1 MIPDPLHPS
10 VVHLP
15 IALAVLLPLFS
26 IAALI
31 AIWQGARP
39 RASWV
44 VVVAL
49 QLLLSIGAWAAE
61 ETGERDEDFY
71 ENGAAH
77 EVLEQHEELA
87 EVFVTFAWLA
97 LPLAIFGLMGNKVG
111 KVCRGVYLLAA
122 IGLLIVGGMVGH
134 RGGKLIYPDGAK
146 ATAERLAGLH
156 DG

>member
-26 IAALI
+26 IAALL
-31 AIWQGARP
+31 AIWRGAKP
-39 RASWV
+39 RSSWV

-87 EVFVTFAWLA
+87 EVFVAFAWGA
-97 LPLAIFGLMGNKVG
+97 LPLAVLGLMSNKVG
-111 KVCRGVYLLAA
+111 KICRAVYLLAA
-122 IGLLIVGGMVGH
+122 IGLLVVGGMVGH

-146 ATAERLAGLH
+146 ATAERLSGLH